1 MSLKAKK
8 EIVRYS
14 ISKERKNMLIIADE
28 RFILKLVK
36 AYGPYPVVSTSEMV
50 KELGI
55 LHKHVNF

>member
-1 MSLKAKK
+1 LKAKK

-36 AYGPYPVVSTSEMV
+36 AYEPYPVVSTSEMV
-50 KELGI
+50 KELDI